1 MEKDGKVTAK
11 VKNPAVTEEVLKSV
25 YSWMMEGTIREDII
39 IRLRQKTV
47 PSGNSYHYWSQGQ
60 LQYRY
65 EILEWEKKGVPF
77 CTRLYVPEVH
87 PQTGL
92 PFQEQEDETHVFKVY
107 YLHLNKMYGSD
118 T

>member
-1 MEKDGKVTAK
+1 MLQFAGKLETTLEK
-11 VKNPAVTEEVLKSV
+11 
-25 YSWMMEGTIREDII
+25 
-39 IRLRQKTV
+39 LR
-47 PSGNSYHYWSQGQ
+47 SILSQ

-92 PFQEQEDETHVFKVY
+92 PFQEREDETHVFKVY
-107 YLHLNKMYGSD
+107 YLHLI
-118 T
+118 